1 MMIDLKLRESKDS
14 LSTKEK
20 LVAEYIVANKKNT
33 QSMSI
38 QSLAQENNVSTTTIL
53 RLCHKLGYQGFSELK
68 IDLISSIS
76 NQPYGEFLQED
87 ININD
92 SIETVNYKV
101 SMIEKSSIDETCAL
115 VNLSAFEQANELI
128 SKSQKIVIYGAGS
141 SGLVAKELEYQLIKI
156 KKDVNCHL
164 DYSIQFSIVNTLNEN
179 DLVIVISHSGENHEC
194 IKLLTLARELNVP
207 TIAITKMGQSSV
219 SNLAE
224 TILHTISTENVSRI
238 IPIRSKISQLTII
251 NMLITNLFIKQY
263 DERISKQ
270 INTRAERFSRLNSN
284 N

>member
-20 LVAEYIVANKKNT
+20 RVAEYIVANKKHT

-68 IDLISSIS
+68 IDLISSIN

-92 SIETVNYKV
+92 TIETVNYKV

-115 VNLSAFEQANELI
+115 VNLNAFEHANELI

-270 INTRAERFSRLNSN
+270 ISTRAERFSRLNN
-284 N
+284 NN

>member
-1 MMIDLKLRESKDS
+1 MIDLKLRESRDS
-14 LSTKEK
+14 LSTKENQ
-20 LVAEYIVANKKNT
+20 VAQYIIANKRDI

-38 QSLAQENNVSTTTIL
+38 QSLAQENKVSTTTIL

-68 IDLISSIS
+68 IDLISSINHKS
-76 NQPYGEFLQED
+76 YGTFLQED
-87 ININD
+87 IDIND
-92 SIETVNYKV
+92 PMETINYKV
-101 SMIEKSSIDETCAL
+101 SQIEKSSIEETCAL
-115 VNLSAFEQANELI
+115 VNLNMFAQANELI
-128 SKSQKIVIYGAGS
+128 RKGQKIVIYGAGS
-141 SGLVAKELEYQLIKI
+141 SGLVAKEFEYQLIKI

-219 SNLAE
+219 SALAE
-224 TILHTISTENVSRI
+224 IILHTTSTENISRI
-238 IPIRSKISQLTII
+238 IPIRSKISQLTVI
-251 NMLITNLFIKQY
+251 NMLITNLFVGQY

>member
-1 MMIDLKLRESKDS
+1 MIDLKLRESRDS
-14 LSTKEK
+14 LSTKESQ
-20 LVAEYIVANKKNT
+20 VAEYILANKRDI

-38 QSLAQENNVSTTTIL
+38 QSLAQANKVSTTTIL

-68 IDLISSIS
+68 IDLISSINNKS
-76 NQPYGEFLQED
+76 YGTLLQED
-87 ININD
+87 IDIND
-92 SIETVNYKV
+92 PIETINYKV
-101 SMIEKSSIDETCAL
+101 SQIEKSSIEETCAL
-115 VNLSAFEQANELI
+115 VNLNTFMQANELI

-141 SGLVAKELEYQLIKI
+141 SGLVAKEFEYQLIKI
-156 KKDVNCHL
+156 KKDINCHL

-219 SNLAE
+219 SALAE
-224 TILHTISTENVSRI
+224 IILHTTSTENISRI
-238 IPIRSKISQLTII
+238 IPIRSKISQLTVI
-251 NMLITNLFIKQY
+251 NMLITNLFVGQY

>member
-20 LVAEYIVANKKNT
+20 QVAEYIVANKKHI
-33 QSMSI
+33 QSVSI

-76 NQPYGEFLQED
+76 SQPYDEFLQED

-92 SIETVNYKV
+92 SIETVNHKV

-115 VNLSAFEQANELI
+115 VNLNSFKQANELI

-270 INTRAERFSRLNSN
+270 ISTRAERFSRLNSN

>member
-1 MMIDLKLRESKDS
+1 MIDLKLRESRDS
-14 LSTKEK
+14 LSKKENQ
-20 LVAEYIVANKKNT
+20 VAQYIIANKRDI

-38 QSLAQENNVSTTTIL
+38 QSLAQENKVSTTTIL

-68 IDLISSIS
+68 IDLISSINHKS
-76 NQPYGEFLQED
+76 YGTFLQED
-87 ININD
+87 IDIND
-92 SIETVNYKV
+92 PMETINYKV
-101 SMIEKSSIDETCAL
+101 SQIEKSSIEETCAL
-115 VNLSAFEQANELI
+115 VNLNMFAQANELI
-128 SKSQKIVIYGAGS
+128 RKGQKIVIYGAGS
-141 SGLVAKELEYQLIKI
+141 SGLVAKEFEYQLIKI

-219 SNLAE
+219 SALAE
-224 TILHTISTENVSRI
+224 IILHTTSTENISRI
-238 IPIRSKISQLTII
+238 IPIRSKISQLTVI
-251 NMLITNLFIKQY
+251 NMLITNLFVGQY

>member
-1 MMIDLKLRESKDS
+1 MIDLKLRESKDS

>member
-1 MMIDLKLRESKDS
+1 MSRVYDDRSKDS

-20 LVAEYIVANKKNT
+20 QVAEYIIANKRDI

-38 QSLAQENNVSTTTIL
+38 QSLAQENKVSTTTIL

-68 IDLISSIS
+68 IDLISSINHKS
-76 NQPYGEFLQED
+76 YGTFLQED
-87 ININD
+87 IDIND
-92 SIETVNYKV
+92 PMETINYKV
-101 SMIEKSSIDETCAL
+101 SQIEKSSIEETCAL
-115 VNLSAFEQANELI
+115 VNLNVFAQANELI
-128 SKSQKIVIYGAGS
+128 RKGQKIVIYGAGS
-141 SGLVAKELEYQLIKI
+141 SGLVAKEFEYQLIKI

-219 SNLAE
+219 SSLAE
-224 TILHTISTENVSRI
+224 IILHTTSTENISRI
-238 IPIRSKISQLTII
+238 IPIRSKISQLTVI
-251 NMLITNLFIKQY
+251 NMLITNLFVGQY

-270 INTRAERFSRLNSN
+270 ISTRAERFSRLNSN